1 MAAELLAL
9 ASGAESAGKVLQSVD
24 RRGVE
29 FLDVLIENEQKEV
42 IAHTV
47 VQRYLQELWVGN
59 LTWANWK
66 LLLLFFSFIVCPPVW
81 IILSLPLGHKFHK
94 IPIVKFM
101 SYLTSHIHLMI
112 LLCLTSVTPIYKVF
126 PIRTNL
132 FPHWYEWILLA
143 WLLGLVISEI
153 ANPSDKA
160 GLGWVKV
167 AVLVFSIIAVIL
179 HGVAFFLPKPYGTL
193 LYLRNQLFGMAVLLA
208 CVQVLDF
215 LSFHYLFGPWAIIIG
230 NLMKDLARFLAVLA
244 IFMVGFSLVMSAL
257 NHPIHERIIP
267 EGTEFKPKTL
277 LNGLPSGGNIDMFS
291 TVFNYSHCYICVF
304 PYCPI

>member
-1 MAAELLAL
+1 MAAELVAL
-9 ASGAESAGKVLQSVD
+9 ASGAIESAAKLLESID

-47 VQRYLQELWVGN
+47 VQRYLQELWVGS
-59 LTWANWK
+59 LMWANWK
-66 LLLLFFSFIVCPPVW
+66 LLLMFFTFIVCPPVW
-81 IILSLPLGHKFHK
+81 VLVSLPLGHKFHK

-101 SYLTSHIHLMI
+101 SYLTSHIHLII
-112 LLCLTSVTPIYKVF
+112 LMCLTSVTPIYAVF

-132 FPHWYEWILLA
+132 VPHWHEWTLLC

-153 ANPSDKA
+153 SNPSDKS
-160 GLGWVKV
+160 GLGWIKV
-167 AVLVFSIIAVIL
+167 TVLMFTICAVVL
-179 HGVAFFLPKPYGTL
+179 HALAFFLPTPYGTL

-230 NLMKDLARFLAVLA
+230 NLMKDLARFLAVLM
-244 IFMVGFSLVMSAL
+244 IFMVGFSLMMSAL
-257 NHPIHERIIP
+257 NYPIYERNIP
-267 EGTEFKPKTL
+267 EGTVFKPKTL
-277 LNGLPSGGNIDMFS
+277 LSGLPSGGKECVS
-291 TVFNYSHCYICVF
+291 YSLR
-304 PYCPI
+304 